1 MCLGGISMPINVSIK
16 NVPDDLIEEL
26 RKRAK
31 RHHRSLHGE
40 LMVILEEAVGPASL
54 TLNEAEDRLNSMKFT
69 TGDESAAW
77 IRELRNAR

>member
-1 MCLGGISMPINVSIK
+1 MPVNVSIK

-40 LMVILEEAVGPASL
+40 LMVILEEAAGPAAL
-54 TLNEAEDRLNSMKFT
+54 TIDEAEDRLNSLKFT
-69 TGDESAAW
+69 TGDESAAL

>member
-1 MCLGGISMPINVSIK
+1 MPVNVSVK
-16 NVPDDLIEEL
+16 NVPDDIMDKL

-40 LMVILEEAVGPASL
+40 LMVILEEAVGPAALS
-54 TLNEAEDRLNSMKFT
+54 LNEAEVRLDAMRFT
-69 TGDESAAW
+69 TDDESTTW

>member
-1 MCLGGISMPINVSIK
+1 MPVNVSVK
-16 NVPDDLIEEL
+16 NVPDDIMDKL

-40 LMVILEEAVGPASL
+40 LMVILEEAVGPAALS
-54 TLNEAEDRLNSMKFT
+54 LNEAEVRLDAMRFT
-69 TGDESAAW
+69 TGDESTTW

>member
-1 MCLGGISMPINVSIK
+1 MHFGGILMPVNVSVK
-16 NVPDDLIEEL
+16 NVPDDIMDKL

-40 LMVILEEAVGPASL
+40 LMVILEEAVGPAALS
-54 TLNEAEDRLNSMKFT
+54 LNEAEVRLDAMRFT
-69 TGDESAAW
+69 TDDESTTW